1 MQLICN
7 KMNAL
12 NKKEVQNRML
22 TIDPSW
28 KLDGEFICRNF
39 LFKDFAEAFAFMTK
53 VAVFSEK
60 LNHHPNWEN
69 VFNKVKI
76 AISTHEINGLTE
88 RDFELALEIDK
99 ILC

>member
-1 MQLICN
+1 
-7 KMNAL
+7 MNAL
-12 NKKEVQNRML
+12 NKKEVQNKML
-22 TIDPSW
+22 TVDPSW

-53 VAVFSEK
+53 VAVLSEK

-76 AISTHEINGLTE
+76 AISTHETNGLTE